1 MVRDF
6 SQKTVQELYETIRVN
21 VDEEEQWK
29 VFDFVEDFFL
39 EELEIGDYIN
49 DINSYHLH
57 MFDKHDVTTKKFDAI
72 VEKAGKVDANYAAQI
87 EGYCSLLGE
96 YGKKFEAVCAMLQP
110 EKLRLSPDKYRE
122 KLEGINTG
130 YQNAKDT
137 HEQEQSD
144 YEAELYEI
152 ETVWYKKMLDK
163 AEDYLIRS
171 AECIVLGN
179 FTDEVTVLGVGVQ
192 IVLGNF
198 DLDLPC
204 DIRDIIADVRNLAQ
218 ADEIKWDMIAMLA
231 LDAIGLV
238 PMIGALKY
246 SDEYVTL
253 FKNADKV
260 SVVARSTDGAGVLA
274 KHADEAGAWLHGGK
288 VFRYSDETAEAVAS
302 GEKLLKESQTVYE
315 SFADMMSPEDAKRYL
330 DFLENGS
337 REGLTS
343 AELADAL
350 LVSQKVGYEDVWDLR
365 NPCDVLESGKYSILS
380 YEDAENIAFDAIHG
394 PNNADA
400 VVLGKYG
407 DGGPTAYTSVAKDM
421 DAQYFQLDNWDELAA
436 RYSDDEIWKI
446 NEKFLDIQT
455 SSGREIYLS
464 HNPEEYLG
472 KEQFYSR
479 ELQYL
484 LDNGYKFVD
493 EGGIWHAVR

>member
-29 VFDFVEDFFL
+29 VFDFVEDFFM

-57 MFDKHDVTTKKFDAI
+57 MFDKHDVTTKKLDVI
-72 VEKAGKVDANYAAQI
+72 VEKAGKV
-87 EGYCSLLGE
+87 
-96 YGKKFEAVCAMLQP
+96 
-110 EKLRLSPDKYRE
+110 
-122 KLEGINTG
+122 
-130 YQNAKDT
+130 
-137 HEQEQSD
+137 
-144 YEAELYEI
+144 
-152 ETVWYKKMLDK
+152 
-163 AEDYLIRS
+163 
-171 AECIVLGN
+171 
-179 FTDEVTVLGVGVQ
+179 
-192 IVLGNF
+192 
-198 DLDLPC
+198 
-204 DIRDIIADVRNLAQ
+204 
-218 ADEIKWDMIAMLA
+218 
-231 LDAIGLV
+231 
-238 PMIGALKY
+238 
-246 SDEYVTL
+246 
-253 FKNADKV
+253 
-260 SVVARSTDGAGVLA
+260 
-274 KHADEAGAWLHGGK
+274 
-288 VFRYSDETAEAVAS
+288 
-302 GEKLLKESQTVYE
+302 
-315 SFADMMSPEDAKRYL
+315 
-330 DFLENGS
+330 
-337 REGLTS
+337 
-343 AELADAL
+343 
-350 LVSQKVGYEDVWDLR
+350 
-365 NPCDVLESGKYSILS
+365 
-380 YEDAENIAFDAIHG
+380 
-394 PNNADA
+394 DA

-407 DGGPTAYTSVAKDM
+407 DGGPTAYASVAKDM

>member
-1 MVRDF
+1 
-6 SQKTVQELYETIRVN
+6 
-21 VDEEEQWK
+21 
-29 VFDFVEDFFL
+29 
-39 EELEIGDYIN
+39 
-49 DINSYHLH
+49 

-171 AECIVLGN
+171 AECVVLGN

>member
-1 MVRDF
+1 M
-6 SQKTVQELYETIRVN
+6 
-21 VDEEEQWK
+21 
-29 VFDFVEDFFL
+29 
-39 EELEIGDYIN
+39 IGDYIN

-171 AECIVLGN
+171 AECVVLGN

>member
-1 MVRDF
+1 MGC
-6 SQKTVQELYETIRVN
+6 
-21 VDEEEQWK
+21 
-29 VFDFVEDFFL
+29 VF
-39 EELEIGDYIN
+39 I
-49 DINSYHLH
+49 
-57 MFDKHDVTTKKFDAI
+57 
-72 VEKAGKVDANYAAQI
+72 
-87 EGYCSLLGE
+87 
-96 YGKKFEAVCAMLQP
+96 
-110 EKLRLSPDKYRE
+110 
-122 KLEGINTG
+122 
-130 YQNAKDT
+130 
-137 HEQEQSD
+137 
-144 YEAELYEI
+144 
-152 ETVWYKKMLDK
+152 
-163 AEDYLIRS
+163 
-171 AECIVLGN
+171 
-179 FTDEVTVLGVGVQ
+179 
-192 IVLGNF
+192 
-198 DLDLPC
+198 
-204 DIRDIIADVRNLAQ
+204 
-218 ADEIKWDMIAMLA
+218 
-231 LDAIGLV
+231 
-238 PMIGALKY
+238 LK
-246 SDEYVTL
+246 
-253 FKNADKV
+253 
-260 SVVARSTDGAGVLA
+260 
-274 KHADEAGAWLHGGK
+274 
-288 VFRYSDETAEAVAS
+288 
-302 GEKLLKESQTVYE
+302 
-315 SFADMMSPEDAKRYL
+315 YL
-330 DFLENGS
+330 DFLANGS